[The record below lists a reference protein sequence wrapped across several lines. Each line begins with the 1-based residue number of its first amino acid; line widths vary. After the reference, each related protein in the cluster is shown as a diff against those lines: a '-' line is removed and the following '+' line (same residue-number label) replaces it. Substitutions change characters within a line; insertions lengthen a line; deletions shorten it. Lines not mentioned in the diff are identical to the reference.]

1 MVTVTLTLRWFTVL
15 TPFFPSSLSVSGVVH
30 FNHPTVVQRS
40 ELVSDLC
47 FELYRN
53 GLGLLSRLFNF
64 WLVKKMGRLCFY
76 VWALAKRCN
85 D

>member
-1 MVTVTLTLRWFTVL
+1 MTLTLRWFTVL

-30 FNHPTVVQRS
+30 FTHPTVVQRS

-47 FELYRN
+47 FELYLN
-53 GLGLLSRLFNF
+53 ELVLLSRLFNF

-76 VWALAKRCN
+76 VWARAKRCN

>member
-1 MVTVTLTLRWFTVL
+1 MTLTLRWFTVL

-53 GLGLLSRLFNF
+53 ELGLLSRLFNF

-76 VWALAKRCN
+76 VWARAKRCN